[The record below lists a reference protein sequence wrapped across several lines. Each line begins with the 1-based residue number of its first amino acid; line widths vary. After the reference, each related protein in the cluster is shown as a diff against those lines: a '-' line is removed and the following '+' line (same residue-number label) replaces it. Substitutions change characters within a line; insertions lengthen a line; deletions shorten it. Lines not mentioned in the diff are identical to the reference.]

1 MILKEKLDNLVF
13 LIRNILDNEL
23 KMLRRY
29 GVDQLGYRYFLPDGR
44 SFGCPTVQAW
54 YEIERTE
61 EFYAALKEALSEEL
75 IRLNKNNFSYVTRS
89 KEHKSNQYL
98 DWLEKM
104 NLDNSIGI
112 YKFGDQRID
121 SFFFILESGSGEQRD
136 LLINNIKWL
145 EKHVNSLSKKMNGLQ
160 SEMQK
165 LEFSEIVIDKEI
177 CKKLFSNANGQRFM

>member
-1 MILKEKLDNLVF
+1 MEKKFESLAF
-13 LIRNILDNEL
+13 LIKNILDNEL
-23 KMLRRY
+23 KMLKRY
-29 GVDQLGYRYFLPDGR
+29 GVDQLGYRYILPDGR

-54 YEIERTE
+54 YETERTE
-61 EFYAALKEALSEEL
+61 EFYAALKDALSEEL
-75 IRLNKNNFSYVTRS
+75 VRLNKNNFSYVTRS
-89 KEHKSNQYL
+89 KEHKNNLYL

-145 EKHVNSLSKKMNGLQ
+145 EKHVNSLSKKMNALH
-160 SEMQK
+160 SEMHK
-165 LEFSEIVIDKEI
+165 LVFSEIVIYK
-177 CKKLFSNANGQRFM
+177 